1 MRGNETKNCRYLL
14 SIFLLTWAL
23 VFSFLSPDFA
33 LPESGTSSATVQPLN
48 TIRIGV
54 NHLFRPFSYTDG
66 EGKRVGVDLDIA
78 KLLAESMDVQLE
90 VIEPDTP
97 DTFGKLIPK
106 LQSGEIDIIIAA
118 MSRTFKRALLVDFT
132 VPYFRTGVTI
142 LLNRKTGYE
151 IGIGEAKS
159 YAEMVDILE
168 YLKKEDKLRII
179 VTKGKAPAQS
189 VRVFFPHA
197 TIIDDYQINDN
208 AAEALFLG
216 EGHIMVH
223 DEIFL
228 KSWFSKNKGRALYK
242 LRLFDEPYKPDTYGF
257 AVAKGK
263 SDLLNMLNIFIEDK
277 LLNEGYL
284 ERFMKDHYYQYW
296 KEHYRK

>member
-1 MRGNETKNCRYLL
+1 M
-14 SIFLLTWAL
+14 
-23 VFSFLSPDFA
+23 
-33 LPESGTSSATVQPLN
+33 
-48 TIRIGV
+48 
-54 NHLFRPFSYTDG
+54 
-66 EGKRVGVDLDIA
+66 
-78 KLLAESMDVQLE
+78 
-90 VIEPDTP
+90 
-97 DTFGKLIPK
+97 

-151 IGIGEAKS
+151 IGVGEAKS
-159 YAEMVDILE
+159 YAGMVDILKF
-168 YLKKEDKLRII
+168 LNKEDKLRII

-197 TIIDDYQINDN
+197 TIIEYPSNEE
-208 AAEALFLG
+208 AVEALYQG
-216 EGHIMVH
+216 KAHIMVH

-228 KSWFSKNKGRALYK
+228 KSWFSKNKGRALHK
-242 LRLFDEPYKPDTYGF
+242 MRVFDKPYKPDSYGF

-263 SDLLNMLNIFIEDK
+263 SDLLNTLNIFIEDK

-284 ERFMKDHYYQYW
+284 ERSMKQHYYEYW